1 MNDLHCDFVNLKWV
15 KKIIL
20 DSDLM
25 KLVDLSFDII
35 NITLQHLQVV
45 RKNKLKWESFKEK

>member
-1 MNDLHCDFVNLKWV
+1 MNDLHCDFVNLNWV
-15 KKIIL
+15 KKIL

-35 NITLQHLQVV
+35 NITLKYLQVV
-45 RKNKLKWESFKEK
+45 RKNKLKCESFKEK